1 MTAITIDVS
10 TMNAVY
16 QGYRQL
22 QPEWKHKYVPKITE
36 ILARPR
42 TTPSLER
49 RQIDTRKLSNKI
61 QKDIITVKDM
71 LRTELRRRSSSQ
83 RGAAG
88 RRILEMTQ
96 HIAHLVDEE
105 VNDYQQLLEN
115 ALNDTSDDETLVDS
129 EEERELDG
137 QGQRDQVSVRYQ
149 GRPGLRDA
157 QARPQSTVRFL
168 PGSATPVMPPAR
180 PRSPPRSRVRSPPP
194 RSSFPPHSPYRSR
207 NVNHPPALTSQTV
220 PRPDQ
225 GITRV
230 PTSFRSDNNRHVSIP
245 EQMPSL
251 AYQRTLAPVDHNVP
265 SQSHQYIHTRHQPPS
280 MSNEFASRSY
290 DLDGRIIDGYH
301 PTSLQDMTA
310 AHANQDRGSF
320 VPGSPRSHGPPSH
333 QAQRTASHRERVYAR
348 YGSYAAQ
355 EPRRPDLSYQS
366 ATRLPTRFPSLE
378 ALRGPQPDPF
388 HRQAP
393 VEPAWAW
400 RAREDYGPESTYH
413 AQQGQAAAPQSQYI
427 GHNDYQQYHH
437 ASNRAPPAGHH
448 YDRSR
453 QYQAD
458 YNEIQMF
465 AALRLSESDIMNDTT
480 AWQAEADEQG
490 RYVRPGQEHHSTRRR
505 NW

>member
-1 MTAITIDVS
+1 
-10 TMNAVY
+10 MNAVY

-22 QPEWKHKYVPKITE
+22 QSEWKHKYVPKITE
-36 ILARPR
+36 LLARPR
-42 TTPSLER
+42 TTSSLER

-61 QKDIITVKDM
+61 QKNIVTVKDM

-129 EEERELDG
+129 EEERELYG
-137 QGQRDQVSVRYQ
+137 QGQHDQLGDRHQ

-157 QARPQSTVRFL
+157 PARPQRTVRFL
-168 PGSATPVMPPAR
+168 PDSATPIVPPAR
-180 PRSPPRSRVRSPPP
+180 PRSPSRSRARSPPP
-194 RSSFPPHSPYRSR
+194 RSSFPPHSPYSSR
-207 NVNHPPALTSQTV
+207 NVNHSPALTSQTV

-230 PTSFRSDNNRHVSIP
+230 STTFRPDDNRRVSVP
-245 EQMPSL
+245 EQIPSA
-251 AYQRTLAPVDHNVP
+251 AYQRPLPSVDHNIP
-265 SQSHQYIHTRHQPPS
+265 LQSQQYFHTRHQTPA
-280 MSNEFASRSY
+280 MTNEFASRSY
-290 DLDGRIIDGYH
+290 DLDGRIIDGHH
-301 PTSLQDMTA
+301 PTNLQGMSA

-320 VPGSPRSHGPPSH
+320 VPGSARSQDIPSH
-333 QAQRTASHRERVYAR
+333 QAQRPTSHRERVYAR

-355 EPRRPDLSYQS
+355 ETRRPDVSQQS

-378 ALRGPQPDPF
+378 ALRGPQLETFP
-388 HRQAP
+388 RQAP

-400 RAREDYGPESTYH
+400 RAREDYGPESTYL
-413 AQQGQAAAPQSQYI
+413 AQHRQAAAPQSQYLDR
-427 GHNDYQQYHH
+427 NDHQQYHH
-437 ASNRAPPAGHH
+437 ASNQAPPAGHH
-448 YDRSR
+448 YIHNR

-458 YNEIQMF
+458 YDEIQMF

-490 RYVRPGQEHHSTRRR
+490 RYVRPGQEHHSTRRG